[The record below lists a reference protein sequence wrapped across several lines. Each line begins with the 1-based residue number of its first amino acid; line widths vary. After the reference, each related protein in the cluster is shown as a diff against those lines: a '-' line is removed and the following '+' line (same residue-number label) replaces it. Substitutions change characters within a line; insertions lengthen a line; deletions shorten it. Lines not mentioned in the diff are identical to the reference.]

1 MEIAIIGAGA
11 GGLAAALNACHH
23 AHVTLYERN
32 SRAGR
37 KLSATGGGRC
47 NLTNRETSLSHYHGH
62 DINFTENI
70 FRSFPSDENRARDLC
85 RFQA

>member
-37 KLSATGGGRC
+37 KLFCIVVLHSSFLRF
-47 NLTNRETSLSHYHGH
+47 S
-62 DINFTENI
+62 TEI
-70 FRSFPSDENRARDLC
+70 
-85 RFQA
+85 